1 MQLGW
6 MTLVYVA
13 ETDAAAWKEAEKP
26 ALYFFHKLSKRPLE
40 IYLPPGYLSL
50 DPLVQQ
56 ARLDKVRSRQRS
68 FEELVE
74 DGFVILGSP
83 ATVTERLR
91 AYQEE
96 MGFGIFCA
104 LLHFGTLPH
113 DLTMRNLDLF
123 AKEVIPQQRSTNP

>member
-6 MTLVYVA
+6 MTPTYVA
-13 ETDAAAWKEAEKP
+13 KSDADAWDEARAH
-26 ALYFFHKLSKRPLE
+26 ALYLFHKLSKRPLE

-56 ARLDKVRSRQRS
+56 ARLDKIKSRQRS

-74 DGFVILGSP
+74 DGFVVLGSP
-83 ATVTERLR
+83 ATVAKKLR

-113 DLTMRNLDLF
+113 DLTMRNLELF
-123 AKEVIPQQRSTNP
+123 AKEVMPQVRSTNP